1 MDGKEFYEIVNGEMH
16 CKQLEESSKQEE
28 NSEKTEDSQKTDE
41 NQTENA
47 ESPFTE
53 NAEQNLS

>member
-1 MDGKEFYEIVNGEMH
+1 MH

-28 NSEKTEDSQKTDE
+28 NSEKTENSQKTDK

-47 ESPFTE
+47 ESPSTE